1 MTTFSVEEETMQI
14 PNCKIGEVT
23 IEPAIYNGAGTVKK
37 VEDVKEMARSNAG
50 AILVGSITVAE
61 RTGNTGNVL
70 WVGPTGS
77 LNSLGIPNGG
87 IPYYHQ
93 HLPEMVKIAHDA
105 GKPLFVSV
113 AGFKPKEFG
122 ELTSVVAE
130 GGADGVELNFG
141 CPNIWD
147 TGEQKGIFSFYPDLI
162 GQAIEHAWQA
172 VRDSLVKMAK
182 VSPYSNPFQL
192 KEAAEVFHVHGAIHA
207 VTTTNTFPNAYGEDQ
222 NGKPLITPGGGLAG
236 FAGSGL
242 KHIALGQV
250 KQWKVAL
257 PNIDVIGVGGISSG
271 EDMAEFFRS
280 GKVVAVQVVTALLR
294 KHHLDPHV
302 LDRLLLEFSELPE
315 TEAKAEV

>member
-1 MTTFSVEEETMQI
+1 MQI
-14 PNCKIGEVT
+14 SSCVIGRVT
-23 IEPAIYNGAGTVKK
+23 VNPVLYNGAGTVKK
-37 VEDVKEMARSNAG
+37 VEEVKEMARSNAG

-61 RTGNTGNVL
+61 RTGNTGQVF

-77 LNSLGIPNGG
+77 LNSLEIPNGG
-87 IPYYHQ
+87 IPYYREN
-93 HLPEMVKIAHDA
+93 LPEMAKIAHDA

-147 TGEQKGIFSFYPDLI
+147 SGEQKGIFSFYPNLV
-162 GQAIEHAWQA
+162 GQALEYTREA
-172 VRDSLVKMAK
+172 VGDSLVMMAK
-182 VSPYSNPFQL
+182 VSPYSNPVQL
-192 KEAAEVFHVHGAIHA
+192 KEVAEVINAHGVVHA

-222 NGKPLITPGGGLAG
+222 FGKSLITPGGGLAG
-236 FAGSGL
+236 FAGAGL
-242 KHIALGQV
+242 KHIAIGQV
-250 KQWKVAL
+250 KQWRVAL
-257 PNIDVIGVGGISSG
+257 PPSIGIIGVGGISSG

-294 KHHLDPHV
+294 KHYLDPHV
-302 LDRLLLEFSELPE
+302 LDRLLLEFSEIPE
-315 TEAKAEV
+315 AEAKAEA